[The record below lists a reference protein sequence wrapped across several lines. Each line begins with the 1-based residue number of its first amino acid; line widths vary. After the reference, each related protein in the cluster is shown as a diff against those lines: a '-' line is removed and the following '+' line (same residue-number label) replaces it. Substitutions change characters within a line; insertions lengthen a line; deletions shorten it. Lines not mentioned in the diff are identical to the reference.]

1 MTRKKT
7 ILALAGCAAVAIV
20 LFVWLSVGREGGT
33 SAKPVPSG
41 QRSQDKA
48 TSVEQGARTNGVSAK
63 GAKKT
68 DRASTEGSLKKRERR
83 FSVLEADDL
92 DLNDASVITKVLD
105 DLLDDDNFEA
115 VLREAVRLKTHADA
129 EVRSRVA
136 FALHWTGVKGLGEL
150 TSMLGDPDPDVA
162 REALDYWKSSL
173 AEVDSSPDKAA
184 LLSAAAQALGPG
196 MDSETFGDLLTEFSM
211 LDEYD
216 AVPSLVD
223 LLKQTEEPE
232 RVQEIIDTIDPIINS
247 DAPMETKKDVES
259 AVSQWAK
266 EQTAAENSEEP
277 VEGAVRRGAFR
288 KNVPQVPAVPAVPA
302 VQ

>member
-1 MTRKKT
+1 MTRKK
-7 ILALAGCAAVAIV
+7 ISLALAGCAAVALV
-20 LFVWLSVGREGGT
+20 LFVWLSGGRKSGEAT
-33 SAKPVPSG
+33 KPVPSG
-41 QRSQDKA
+41 QRSQNKA
-48 TSVEQGARTNGVSAK
+48 TSVAQGAKTNGISVK
-63 GAKKT
+63 GAKRT
-68 DRASTEGSLKKRERR
+68 DRASAEGSLKKRTPR
-83 FSVLEADDL
+83 FGVLEGEDL
-92 DLNDASVITKVLD
+92 DPNDASVITKVLD
-105 DLLDDDNFEA
+105 DLLDDDNFAA

-196 MDSETFGDLLTEFSM
+196 MDSEMFGDLLTEFSM

-247 DAPMETKKDVES
+247 DTPMETKQDVEL
-259 AVSQWAK
+259 AVGKWVK
-266 EQTAAENSEEP
+266 DETAAETSEEP
-277 VEGAVRRGAFR
+277 VEGELPRGVFR
-288 KNVPQVPAVPAVPA
+288 KNVAPVPVVPATP
-302 VQ
+302 

>member
-1 MTRKKT
+1 MTRKK
-7 ILALAGCAAVAIV
+7 IIFALAAGAVAATV
-20 LFVWLSVGREGGT
+20 LLVWLSGGREDKAA
-33 SAKPVPSG
+33 AKRVPAG
-41 QRSQDKA
+41 QRAQAKA
-48 TSVEQGARTNGVSAK
+48 PPAAQGAKTNGVSAK
-63 GAKKT
+63 GAK
-68 DRASTEGSLKKRERR
+68 RAERAAEEGAPKKRTPR
-83 FSVLEADDL
+83 FSVLEEDDL
-92 DLNDASVITKVLD
+92 DPNDASVITKVLD
-105 DLLDDDNFEA
+105 ELLDDDNFDA
-115 VLREAVRLKTHADA
+115 VLREAARLKTHADA

-162 REALDYWKSSL
+162 REAMDYWKSSL

-196 MDSETFGDLLTEFSM
+196 MDSDTFGDLLTEFSM

-247 DAPMETKKDVES
+247 DAPMETKQDVEQ
-259 AVSQWAK
+259 AVGQWAK
-266 EQTAAENSEEP
+266 EQTAAETSEEP
-277 VEGAVRRGAFR
+277 VEGALRRGIFR
-288 KNVPQVPAVPAVPA
+288 KNVAPAPVVPAAP
-302 VQ
+302 

>member
-1 MTRKKT
+1 MTRKN
-7 ILALAGCAAVAIV
+7 IIFALAGCAAAAIV
-20 LFVWLSVGREGGT
+20 LFVWLPVGREGGT

-41 QRSQDKA
+41 QRAQNKA
-48 TSVEQGARTNGVSAK
+48 TSLAQGAKTNGVSVK
-63 GAKKT
+63 GARKT
-68 DRASTEGSLKKRERR
+68 TRSSTEGDAKKRGPR
-83 FSVLEADDL
+83 FSALAEEDL
-92 DLNDASVITKVLD
+92 DPNDASVITKVLD
-105 DLLDDDNFEA
+105 DLLDDDNFDA

-136 FALHWTGVKGLGEL
+136 FALQWTGVKGLGEL

-162 REALDYWKSSL
+162 SEALDYWKSSL

-184 LLSAAAQALGPG
+184 LLSAAAQALGPE
-196 MDSETFGDLLTEFSM
+196 MDSDMFGDLLTEFSM

-247 DAPMETKKDVES
+247 DTPMETKQDVEQ

-266 EQTAAENSEEP
+266 EQTAAENSEEAP
-277 VEGAVRRGAFR
+277 AEGTLRRGIFR
-288 KNVPQVPAVPAVPA
+288 KNVAPVPVAPANP
-302 VQ
+302 